1 MMNTAKVKVPT
12 GTKTNGN
19 LPVAGQG
26 IKVPVGGGP
35 AGNQGSGNNAN
46 NVSGGNIQHPS
57 HAKKLKEGKLTNSK
71 AGLG

>member
-1 MMNTAKVKVPT
+1 MNTAKVKVPT

-26 IKVPVGGGP
+26 IKVPVGGGQ
-35 AGNQGSGNNAN
+35 AGNQGSGNSAN